1 MSVKLV
7 FKIQAIINL
16 INGLGALFLTQFFL
30 EQANFEVT
38 ADISTLAEFIGV
50 TFLILALISWRI
62 PDIAGTA
69 INSFGKLYALGGL
82 LWVLIVG
89 YHILMGQVSGPT
101 PYVNIVI
108 ILLSVY
114 YFLPK
119 AVKVNKIN
127 FNDGKI
133 RLAFINF
140 LFPN

>member
-30 EQANFEVT
+30 EQANFEVG

-108 ILLSVY
+108 IAIIS
-114 YFLPK
+114 
-119 AVKVNKIN
+119 I
-127 FNDGKI
+127 
-133 RLAFINF
+133 
-140 LFPN
+140 LFFTQSSKSE

>member
-1 MSVKLV
+1 MSVKLI

-30 EQANFEVT
+30 EQANFEIT

-108 ILLSVY
+108 IAIIS
-114 YFLPK
+114 
-119 AVKVNKIN
+119 I
-127 FNDGKI
+127 
-133 RLAFINF
+133 
-140 LFPN
+140 LFFTQSSKSE

>member
-108 ILLSVY
+108 IAIIS
-114 YFLPK
+114 
-119 AVKVNKIN
+119 I
-127 FNDGKI
+127 
-133 RLAFINF
+133 
-140 LFPN
+140 LFFTQSSKSE

>member
-1 MSVKLV
+1 MSVKLI

-38 ADISTLAEFIGV
+38 ADISTLAEFVGV

-108 ILLSVY
+108 IAIIS
-114 YFLPK
+114 
-119 AVKVNKIN
+119 I
-127 FNDGKI
+127 
-133 RLAFINF
+133 
-140 LFPN
+140 LFFTQSSKSE

>member
-1 MSVKLV
+1 MKMSVKLV

-108 ILLSVY
+108 IAIIS
-114 YFLPK
+114 
-119 AVKVNKIN
+119 I
-127 FNDGKI
+127 
-133 RLAFINF
+133 
-140 LFPN
+140 LFFTQSSKSE

>member
-1 MSVKLV
+1 MSVKLI

-69 INSFGKLYALGGL
+69 INSFGKLYALAGS

-108 ILLSVY
+108 IAIIS
-114 YFLPK
+114 
-119 AVKVNKIN
+119 I
-127 FNDGKI
+127 
-133 RLAFINF
+133 
-140 LFPN
+140 LFFTQSSKSE

>member
-108 ILLSVY
+108 IAIIS
-114 YFLPK
+114 
-119 AVKVNKIN
+119 I
-127 FNDGKI
+127 
-133 RLAFINF
+133 
-140 LFPN
+140 LFFTQSSKSK

>member
-1 MSVKLV
+1 MSVKLI

-62 PDIAGTA
+62 PDIAGAA
-69 INSFGKLYALGGL
+69 INSFGKLYVLGGL

-108 ILLSVY
+108 IAIIS
-114 YFLPK
+114 
-119 AVKVNKIN
+119 I
-127 FNDGKI
+127 
-133 RLAFINF
+133 
-140 LFPN
+140 LFFTQSSKSE

>member
-30 EQANFEVT
+30 EQANFEIT

-108 ILLSVY
+108 IAIIS
-114 YFLPK
+114 
-119 AVKVNKIN
+119 I
-127 FNDGKI
+127 
-133 RLAFINF
+133 
-140 LFPN
+140 LFFTQSSKSE

>member
-1 MSVKLV
+1 MSVKLI
-7 FKIQAIINL
+7 FRIQAIINL

-108 ILLSVY
+108 IAIIS
-114 YFLPK
+114 
-119 AVKVNKIN
+119 I
-127 FNDGKI
+127 
-133 RLAFINF
+133 
-140 LFPN
+140 LFFTQSSKSE

>member
-1 MSVKLV
+1 MSVKLI

-108 ILLSVY
+108 IAIIS
-114 YFLPK
+114 
-119 AVKVNKIN
+119 I
-127 FNDGKI
+127 
-133 RLAFINF
+133 
-140 LFPN
+140 LFFTQSSKSE

>member
-1 MSVKLV
+1 MSVKLI

-38 ADISTLAEFIGV
+38 TDISTLAEFIGV

-108 ILLSVY
+108 IAIIS
-114 YFLPK
+114 
-119 AVKVNKIN
+119 I
-127 FNDGKI
+127 
-133 RLAFINF
+133 
-140 LFPN
+140 LFFTQSSKSE

>member
-101 PYVNIVI
+101 PYVNIVLIAI
-108 ILLSVY
+108 IS
-114 YFLPK
+114 
-119 AVKVNKIN
+119 I
-127 FNDGKI
+127 
-133 RLAFINF
+133 
-140 LFPN
+140 LFFTQSSKSE

>member
-1 MSVKLV
+1 MSVKLI

-82 LWVLIVG
+82 LWILIVG

-108 ILLSVY
+108 IAIIS
-114 YFLPK
+114 
-119 AVKVNKIN
+119 I
-127 FNDGKI
+127 
-133 RLAFINF
+133 
-140 LFPN
+140 LFFTQSSKSE

>member
-1 MSVKLV
+1 M
-7 FKIQAIINL
+7 
-16 INGLGALFLTQFFL
+16 

-62 PDIAGTA
+62 PDIAGAA

-108 ILLSVY
+108 IAIIS
-114 YFLPK
+114 
-119 AVKVNKIN
+119 I
-127 FNDGKI
+127 
-133 RLAFINF
+133 
-140 LFPN
+140 LFFTQSSKSE

>member
-62 PDIAGTA
+62 PDISGTA

-108 ILLSVY
+108 IAIIS
-114 YFLPK
+114 
-119 AVKVNKIN
+119 I
-127 FNDGKI
+127 
-133 RLAFINF
+133 
-140 LFPN
+140 LFFTQSSKSE

>member
-1 MSVKLV
+1 MSVKLI

-30 EQANFEVT
+30 EQANFEVS

-108 ILLSVY
+108 IAIIS
-114 YFLPK
+114 
-119 AVKVNKIN
+119 I
-127 FNDGKI
+127 
-133 RLAFINF
+133 
-140 LFPN
+140 LFFTQSSKSE

>member
-1 MSVKLV
+1 MSVKLI

-16 INGLGALFLTQFFL
+16 INGLGALFLTRFFL

-38 ADISTLAEFIGV
+38 TDISTLTEFIGV
-50 TFLILALISWRI
+50 TFLVLALISWRI
-62 PDIAGTA
+62 PDIAGAA

-108 ILLSVY
+108 IS
-114 YFLPK
+114 
-119 AVKVNKIN
+119 I
-127 FNDGKI
+127 I
-133 RLAFINF
+133 SI
-140 LFPN
+140 LFFTQSSKSE